1 MRKITTIIAFLL
13 SSSLLFAQSEITLE
27 GIWSDYN
34 FISQSVPGFN
44 FLKDGKHYTRL
55 EDGKIQQYDFTTGAL
70 VATIFDPATV
80 ESTAGFDG
88 QVDGYNF
95 SEDESKVL
103 VRTNTESIYRRSFK
117 SYYFVYDR
125 ETQQLSAVYPEGK
138 QGYATFNPQADKV
151 AFVHDNNLY
160 IHNLSKGKVKAV
172 TEDGEHN
179 KFIYGSTDWVYEEEF
194 GFAKA
199 FFWSPDGERL
209 AYYRFDESEV
219 AEFTMTNYRDGLY
232 PEYET
237 FKYPKVGENNS
248 VVDVFI
254 YDLGK
259 GKAVPVEL
267 GNETDLYIPRIKW
280 TQDPNELCVYRMN
293 RHQNHLELLLADSR
307 SGKTRLMLEE
317 ENEYYIAESVLDNL
331 TFLKDGKRF
340 IWTSEMDGWHHIYLY
355 NMKGRKLEQITKGK
369 WEVTTF
375 YGVDEDAG
383 RVYYQ
388 AAEQSPLER
397 QVYSI
402 GLDGNNKQVLAG
414 ASGWNEA
421 QFSSTFDYFII
432 THASANTPATYIV
445 YDKKGRRLRV
455 VEDNKTLRQKQADY
469 NTSTVEF
476 FSFTTGDDVE
486 LNGWMIKPTDFK
498 ANREYPLFMT
508 LYGGPGSQKVTDN
521 WMGMNYWWYQMLA
534 DQGYIVACID
544 NRGTGAR
551 GEEFKKMTYLKLG
564 HYEAIDQIEAAK
576 YLGEQPYVDAS
587 RVGVFGWSYGG
598 YLSSLCLFK
607 GNDVFKT
614 AIAVAPVTNWKW
626 YDTIYTE
633 RYMRTYKENKDGYRD
648 NSPVYFADRLKGDY
662 LLIHGLGD
670 DNVHFQHSAE
680 MANALIAANKQ
691 FDTYF
696 YPNRNHGIYGGN
708 TRLHL
713 YQKMT
718 SFLAESLRPE
728 EVKVNKDKR
737 VQRVE
742 SSNKLLRSIDAR
754 QKEVYRQRDMQDRRL
769 PNKEQL
775 LKKKKKEKY

>member
-1 MRKITTIIAFLL
+1 MLTAFLL
-13 SSSLLFAQSEITLE
+13 SSGLLFAQNDITLE
-27 GIWSDYN
+27 GIWRNYE
-34 FISQSVPGFN
+34 FAAEAVPGFN

-55 EDGKIQQYDFTTGAL
+55 ESGKIQQYDFTTGSL
-70 VATIFDPATV
+70 VTTIFDPATV
-80 ESTAGFDG
+80 ASAEGFDG

-95 SEDESKVL
+95 SEDESKIL
-103 VRTNTESIYRRSFK
+103 IRTNTESIYRRSFK

-125 ETQQLSAVYPEGK
+125 ASESLSAVYPEGK

-160 IHNLSKGKVKAV
+160 VNDLLDGDVMAV
-172 TEDGEHN
+172 TEDGTHN
-179 KFIYGSTDWVYEEEF
+179 KIIYGSTDWVYEEEF

-199 FFWSPDGERL
+199 FFWSPDGESL

-219 AEFTMTNYRDGLY
+219 AEFTMTNYRDDLY

-237 FKYPKVGENNS
+237 FKYPKVGENNAT
-248 VVDVFI
+248 VDVFI
-254 YDLGK
+254 YNLDN
-259 GKAVPVEL
+259 GKAVPVRL
-267 GNETDLYIPRIKW
+267 SNETDIYIPRIKW
-280 TQDPNELCVYRMN
+280 TQDPNQLCVYRMN
-293 RHQNHLELLLADSR
+293 RHQNNLELLLADSR
-307 SGKTRLMLEE
+307 NGKTRLMLEE

-331 TFLKDGKRF
+331 TFLEDGERF

-369 WEVTTF
+369 WEVTAF
-375 YGVDEDAG
+375 YGVDEKSG
-383 RVYYQ
+383 QVYYQ

-397 QVYSI
+397 QVYSV
-402 GLDGNNKQVLAG
+402 GLNGKNKQVLAG
-414 ASGWNEA
+414 ASGWNSA
-421 QFSSTFDYFII
+421 QFSSTFDYFIV
-432 THASANTPATYIV
+432 THATANKPATYIV

-455 VEDNKTLRQKQADY
+455 VEDNKDLREQQMAY
-469 NTSTVEF
+469 NTSNVEF

-486 LNGWMIKPTDFK
+486 LNGWMIKPKDFK

-564 HYEAIDQIEAAK
+564 HYETIDQIEAAE
-576 YLGEQPYVDAS
+576 YLGGQPYVDAS
-587 RVGVFGWSYGG
+587 RIGVFGWSYGG
-598 YLSSLCLFK
+598 YLSSLCLLK
-607 GNDVFKT
+607 GNEVFKA

-633 RYMRTYKENKDGYRD
+633 RYMRTYKENKEGYRD

-662 LLIHGLGD
+662 LLIHGMGD
-670 DNVHFQHSAE
+670 DNVHFQHTAE

-691 FDTYF
+691 FDTYY

-718 SFLAESLRPE
+718 NFLAESLSPE
-728 EVKVNKDKR
+728 AVKMNEKSVQEVEVNN
-737 VQRVE
+737 E
-742 SSNKLLRSIDAR
+742 LLRALDIRHKQIKAE
-754 QKEVYRQRDMQDRRL
+754 KAEPVRRMPTSEEL
-769 PNKEQL
+769 E
-775 LKKKKKEKY
+775 KKEKKKY